1 MNHYMELPPF
11 NYTNPLRLFGGA
23 KKVSVD
29 RDFSFVLCLLVGCL
43 GSVSLLLY
51 AISKWKIPLTA
62 PSYCSACFHR
72 LLSFSFLFIFSFIQ
86 IRAEAAY
93 LYDAVHLYTNALVRV
108 LNSDE
113 NPRNG
118 TAIINSLKGSSYLSA
133 MG

>member
-1 MNHYMELPPF
+1 MSYNII
-11 NYTNPLRLFGGA
+11 
-23 KKVSVD
+23 
-29 RDFSFVLCLLVGCL
+29 
-43 GSVSLLLY
+43 
-51 AISKWKIPLTA
+51 ISKWLQCRFI
-62 PSYCSACFHR
+62 YFFCI
-72 LLSFSFLFIFSFIQ
+72 LLFTYSLKSTQ

-108 LNSDE
+108 LKLNE